1 MNGTDISLRPLQTT
15 DVQGMLE
22 WMHDKDI
29 NRFFRFDAEN
39 MTEEKVINF
48 IKDSNKNMEKRK
60 SFNFAIADAKNQ
72 YLGTISIKD
81 VDWNA
86 RTGEYAISLRK
97 SAQGKGIA
105 VIATKKLFVIAFEEL
120 MLNRIFLN
128 VLSENNRAIHM
139 YEKCGFI
146 FEGEFRKH
154 ILLKGELKDLKWYS
168 ILKEE
173 YLIMRGGGI

>member
-1 MNGTDISLRPLQTT
+1 MNETDISLRPLQST
-15 DVQGMLE
+15 DVEGILE
-22 WMHDKDI
+22 WMHDKEVNI
-29 NRFFRFDAEN
+29 FFRFDAEN
-39 MTEEKVINF
+39 MTAKKVTKF
-48 IKDSNKNMEKRK
+48 VEDSIKAMKEQK
-60 SFNFAIADAKNQ
+60 SYNFAIADAENQ
-72 YLGTISIKD
+72 YLGTISLKN

-97 SAQGKGIA
+97 TAQGKGIGT
-105 VIATKKLFVIAFEEL
+105 IATKKLFVIAFEEL

-128 VLSENNRAIHM
+128 VLSENKRAIHM

-154 ILLKGELKDLKWYS
+154 ILLKGELKNLKWYS

-173 YLIMRGGGI
+173 YKNMRGGGI